1 MAKKDSKKKAKKD
14 GPGVPQDAVEA
25 VRAAVERT
33 FHASAESAQ
42 STRERTR
49 ELMDEVAAA
58 AARVRQ
64 AFDDLRLLEDLKG
77 LRAEVDALARRVA
90 ALEGTAPAEA
100 GAAKPASTRAGK
112 STGRTSAAK
121 SSTGRSRTAAK
132 SSGTSKPRTGKR
144 ASSRSTGSQGRSTGT

>member
-14 GPGVPQDAVEA
+14 GTGVPQDAVEA

-58 AARVRQ
+58 ATRVRQ

-77 LRAEVDALARRVA
+77 LRGDVEALARRVS
-90 ALEGTAPAEA
+90 ALEDR
-100 GAAKPASTRAGK
+100 AAKPASTHTATARKPA
-112 STGRTSAAK
+112 
-121 SSTGRSRTAAK
+121 SR
-132 SSGTSKPRTGKR
+132 P
-144 ASSRSTGSQGRSTGT
+144 